1 MLGAASIMVG
11 DVNSV
16 LPSWSL
22 RLVWGNKYSNSK
34 RAHSVRESAG
44 RGSNEALMWC
54 ACRVRDSC
62 PGEGHLSR
70 VLHDG

>member
-1 MLGAASIMVG
+1 MLGVGGIMVD

-16 LPSWSL
+16 LPSWIL
-22 RLVWGNKYSNSK
+22 RLVWGTNNSNSK
-34 RAHSVRESAG
+34 RARSVRESAG

-54 ACRVRDSC
+54 ACRLRDSC
-62 PGEGHLSR
+62 PGKGHLSR